1 MKSIEDSLRHT
12 VALVDARL
20 PALVEGLCEE
30 GTLRDAMRYSLT
42 AGGKRL
48 RPWFCIESAR
58 LFSGS
63 AGGAVDD
70 AEAVIDFA
78 CAIEMIHTY
87 SLIHDD
93 LPAMDNDVLR
103 RGRPTNH
110 VVFGEAIAILAGDA
124 LLNGAY
130 EVMTR
135 FAMENPALNGL
146 KAMDI
151 MARAAG
157 ASGMVA
163 GQTGDVEFEGKDKDE
178 QALHYIHERKTAAMI
193 RGAILSGAAL
203 MGAGEDGMKALADYG
218 QRIGLVFQIVDDI
231 LDVTG
236 DATTL
241 GKTPGKDADEGKRT
255 FATVY
260 GLDRAR
266 QIAAEQTQAAEYAL
280 ADFGDKAETLR
291 GMAQYLLSRDR

>member
-1 MKSIEDSLRHT
+1 MTSVEESLRST
-12 VALVDARL
+12 AALVDARL
-20 PALVEGLCEE
+20 PELVESLCAE
-30 GTLRDAMRYSLT
+30 GTLRDAMLYSLT

-48 RPWFCIESAR
+48 RPWLCIEAAR
-58 LFSGS
+58 LFGE
-63 AGGAVDD
+63 
-70 AEAVIDFA
+70 AEQALDFA

-110 VVFGEAIAILAGDA
+110 VVFGEAMAILAGDA

-135 FAMENPALNGL
+135 FALTHPALNGL
-146 KAMDI
+146 RAMDI

-163 GQTGDVEFEGKDKDE
+163 GQAGDIEFECKDKDK
-178 QALHYIHERKTAAMI
+178 QVLHYIHERKTAAMI
-193 RGAILSGAAL
+193 RGALLSGAAL
-203 MGAGEDGMKALADYG
+203 FGADEDDMTAISDYG

-236 DATTL
+236 DAATL
-241 GKTPGKDADEGKRT
+241 GKTPGKDEAEGKQT
-255 FATVY
+255 FATVC
-260 GLDRAR
+260 GIETAR
-266 QIAAEQTQAAEYAL
+266 RIASEQTEAAIESLLRY
-280 ADFGDKAETLR
+280 DERGDVLR
-291 GMAQYLLSRDR
+291 GMALYLLSRDR